1 MKKIRTYN
9 NIAAKGLN
17 KFPADSYLV
26 DAVCENPD
34 AILLRSHKLQ
44 NETLPESIL
53 AIARAG
59 AGVNNIPV
67 ADYTPQ
73 GIVVFN
79 TPGANAN
86 AVKEL
91 VLASLLLSSRGISQS
106 MSYVDSLASETD
118 PALLHKKVEAG
129 KKQYGGSELE
139 GKTLGVVGLGAIGAK
154 IANLALSLGMKV
166 IGYDPKL
173 SVEAA
178 WQLSSNVKRA
188 ANLNSLLARSD
199 FVTLHVPMIEATR
212 GLMNS
217 DAFSAIKE
225 GAKLINLARGELV
238 EEAAVISALDSGKL
252 TSYIAD
258 FPSEALIAHDK
269 VVLFPHLGAS
279 TVEAE
284 ENCAEMGAE
293 QLIDFLD
300 NGNIL
305 VFNNGNSS
313 SSVQEINLSTQSIVW
328 EYAEGFF
335 SDHISGAQRLENG
348 NTIVCSGVE
357 GEFFEVTPAGEIVW
371 EYNNP
376 YLSQTPNGD
385 LNSVFKIRKY
395 NIELTLFINP
405 YHYTYLDII
414 RENGYWSS
422 FENFKQ
428 VLVNTVN
435 IHGKGDVALWDFA
448 QYSDYTVSAVPLK
461 KDINSAFNW
470 FWEPA
475 HYKVELGELI
485 LAEMFG
491 QNCTKN
497 NAQPVGMKLNNIN
510 MKDYLLN
517 ENKRRKNLLNRKI
530 IEK

>member
-17 KFPADSYLV
+17 KFPTDSYLV
-26 DAVCENPD
+26 DAACEAPD
-34 AILLRSHKLQ
+34 AILLRSHKLH
-44 NETLPESIL
+44 NEVLPQSVL

-67 ADYTPQ
+67 TDYTPQ

-91 VLASLLLSSRGISQS
+91 VLASLLLSSRGITQS
-106 MSYVDSLASETD
+106 MNYVDSLGSETD
-118 PALLHKKVEAG
+118 AAQLTKKVEAG

-178 WQLSSNVKRA
+178 WQLSSEVTRA

-199 FVTLHVPMIEATR
+199 YVTLHVPMFEATR
-212 GLMNS
+212 GLMND

-238 EEAAVISALDSGKL
+238 EEAAVIAALDSGKL

-258 FPSEALIAHDK
+258 FPSEVLIAHEK

-284 ENCAEMGAE
+284 ENCAEMGAY

-300 NGNIL
+300 NGNII
-305 VFNNGNSS
+305 NSVNFPAVS
-313 SSVQEINLSTQSIVW
+313 MERTTGYRVTFANDNIPKVLGTVLNLL
-328 EYAEGFF
+328 A
-335 SDHISGAQRLENG
+335 
-348 NTIVCSGVE
+348 
-357 GEFFEVTPAGEIVW
+357 
-371 EYNNP
+371 
-376 YLSQTPNGD
+376 D
-385 LNSVFKIRKY
+385 LN
-395 NIELTLFINP
+395 INV
-405 YHYTYLDII
+405 LDI
-414 RENGYWSS
+414 
-422 FENFKQ
+422 
-428 VLVNTVN
+428 VNKSRDE
-435 IHGKGDVALWDFA
+435 IA
-448 QYSDYTVSAVPLK
+448 YTIL
-461 KDINSAFNW
+461 DIEQ
-470 FWEPA
+470 EPTTA
-475 HYKVELGELI
+475 
-485 LAEMFG
+485 
-491 QNCTKN
+491 
-497 NAQPVGMKLNNIN
+497 
-510 MKDYLLN
+510 LLN
-517 ENKRRKNLLNRKI
+517 KLSNVEHVFHVRSV
-530 IEK
+530 